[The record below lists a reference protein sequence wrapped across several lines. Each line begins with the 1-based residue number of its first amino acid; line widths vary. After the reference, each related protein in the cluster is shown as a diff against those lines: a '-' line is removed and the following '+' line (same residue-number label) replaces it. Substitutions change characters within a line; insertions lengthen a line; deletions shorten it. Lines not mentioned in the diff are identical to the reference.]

1 MRAFTI
7 AAPFAFLVMAT
18 AGAAWAQSVEPEPT
32 GFEIGL
38 RAGYALPFGELLPG
52 RALSDTAKGGV
63 PFIVDLGYRLTP
75 HLYVGG
81 LLSYAVLRVNKTEL
95 GCNTQVIDGPGDCS
109 GTALRFAPDVQ
120 YRQVLGG
127 DLVAWGD
134 AGLGVELLRIRYD
147 EGGFGLP
154 GPISNSWSGVEIAH
168 VEAGLGKRLHPRLV
182 VGPFASYAVGQF
194 RSAASSGNGRTQ
206 SADITDKRL
215 HAWLILGVRAMFTA
229 P

>member
-1 MRAFTI
+1 MGRTLLTGTCLLLAT
-7 AAPFAFLVMAT
+7 AT
-18 AGAAWAQSVEPEPT
+18 AGSGWAQSAEPEPT

-52 RALSDTAKGGV
+52 SALSNTAKGAV
-63 PFIVDLGYRLTP
+63 PFTVDVGYRLTP

-81 LLSYAVLRVNKTEL
+81 LFSYAILRVNKTGL
-95 GCNTQVIDGPGDCS
+95 RCNTLIFDGPGDCS
-109 GTALRFAPDVQ
+109 GTALRLAADVQ
-120 YRQVLGG
+120 YRQALGG

-134 AGLGVELLRIRYD
+134 AGLGLERLVIQYD
-147 EGGFGLP
+147 MGGFGSP

-168 VEAGLGKRLHPRLV
+168 VEAGLGKRLYPSLV

-215 HAWLILGVRAMFTA
+215 HGWLSFGVRAMFTA